1 MNIGLEKSRKFAIRI
16 YNLYKHLCDT
26 KKEYTLAKQL
36 LRSGNIETADFNY
49 KNNQNQ

>member
-26 KKEYTLAKQL
+26 KHEFVEIRRNL
-36 LRSGNIETADFNY
+36 S
-49 KNNQNQ
+49 